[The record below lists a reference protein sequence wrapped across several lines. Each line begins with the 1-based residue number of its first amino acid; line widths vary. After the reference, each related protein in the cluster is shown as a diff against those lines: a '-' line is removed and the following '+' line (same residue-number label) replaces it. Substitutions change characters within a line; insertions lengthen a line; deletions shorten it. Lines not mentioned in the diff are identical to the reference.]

1 MVTKSINFF
10 VHPTELLHIKAVD
23 SNHITDVC
31 YFGVDF
37 CCSPYNGT
45 MVYNRWLVRG
55 PSTSRCYRFMDGGFS
70 AAFNGTVI
78 LRGEYGGEE
87 GIMASSGDSLL
98 YGRDILYDSCNQQ
111 PIIFQTESLA
121 PIRRV
126 PGDGW
131 LVVSLR
137 IRNRQLGEG
146 TTWGLTRITLV
157 NPTTLLYESRQVYT
171 FL

>member
-1 MVTKSINFF
+1 
-10 VHPTELLHIKAVD
+10 
-23 SNHITDVC
+23 
-31 YFGVDF
+31 
-37 CCSPYNGT
+37 

-55 PSTSRCYRFMDGGFS
+55 PSTSRCYQFLDGGFF
-70 AAFNGTVI
+70 AEFNGTVI

-87 GIMASSGDSLL
+87 GIMASSGDGLL

-111 PIIFQTESLA
+111 PIIFQTESLT

-131 LVVSLR
+131 IIISLR
-137 IRNRQLGEG
+137 MRNCQLGDG
-146 TTWGLTRITLV
+146 TVWGVSRVTQV
-157 NPTTLLYESRQVYT
+157 NSTTLRYESRQVTT